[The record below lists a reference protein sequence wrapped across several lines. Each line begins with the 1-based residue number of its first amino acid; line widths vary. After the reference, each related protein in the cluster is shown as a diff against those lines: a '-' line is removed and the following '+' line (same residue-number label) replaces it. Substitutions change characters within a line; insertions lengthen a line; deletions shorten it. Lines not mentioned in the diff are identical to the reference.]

1 MNALRRTLYLQAGVW
16 AIVGLALAVAPRA
29 VLVTLFDQPPHEQF
43 AWVRMLGVQS
53 IGLALLMVLVAH
65 RVEELWWWSWA
76 FAIAT
81 VASAAVA
88 LLNAAFGLGPH
99 ESGELWWV
107 FAGVSMLFSLGL
119 LYGLYAASRE
129 QPAPDR
135 SQSGSRRS
143 RRDE

>member
-1 MNALRRTLYLQAGVW
+1 MNALRRALYLQAGVW
-16 AIVGLALAVAPRA
+16 AIVGVALAVAPRV
-29 VLVTLFDQPPHEQF
+29 VLVTLFDQPRHQEF
-43 AWVRMLGVQS
+43 AWVRVLGVQS

-99 ESGELWWV
+99 ESAALWWV
-107 FAGVSMLFSLGL
+107 FAGVAVLFSLGL

-129 QPAPDR
+129 QPAP
-135 SQSGSRRS
+135 
-143 RRDE
+143 